1 MKGLEEKT
9 RYRKGDNVELD
20 RKFALYK
27 KVNLFVGLAYH
38 NALSYD
44 ESKALIKLDTKAR
57 SVSWNLYV

>member
-27 KVNLFVGLAYH
+27 KVNLFAGPAYH
-38 NALSYD
+38 AALSYN